1 MVAEKLLNI
10 MKATGY
16 IMKDGKIDMGSK
28 GSYTVLT
35 ERKVLQMLRPHFVEQ
50 GLVIVPKEVTHI
62 DKTGSTT
69 TLAMKFLIIDTE
81 DKDTLEVS
89 SIGQGTSTG
98 DKGAGSAFTYA
109 LKYLLLKSTMQ
120 ESGDDPDI
128 VGDDKHDEEAT
139 KNEQKAVAL
148 AQEVSLL
155 MQGKKL
161 TQEIGEGMIKYLKE
175 NRFDPALLRSAEE
188 NINKMKGQIN
198 G

>member
-16 IMKDGKIDMGSK
+16 IKKDGKIDMGAK
-28 GSYTVLT
+28 GKYSVLT

-50 GLVIVPKEVTHI
+50 GLVVVPLEVTHI

-69 TLAMKFLIIDTE
+69 TLAMRFRIIDPK
-81 DKDTLEVS
+81 DKDFIDVA

-109 LKYLLLKSTMQ
+109 LKYLLMKITMQ

-128 VGDDKHDEEAT
+128 IGDDKHEEEAGV
-139 KNEQKAVAL
+139 NELKAISL

-155 MQGKKL
+155 MKGKML
-161 TQEIGEGMIKYLKE
+161 TQEVGAGMIKYLSDNK
-175 NRFDPALLRSAEE
+175 NDPAILRDAETK
-188 NINKMKGQIN
+188 IGTMKGLKN